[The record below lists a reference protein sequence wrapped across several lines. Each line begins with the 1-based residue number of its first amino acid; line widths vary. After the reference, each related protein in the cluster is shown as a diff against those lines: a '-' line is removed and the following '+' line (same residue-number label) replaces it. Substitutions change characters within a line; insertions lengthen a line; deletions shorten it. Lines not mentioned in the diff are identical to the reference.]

1 MASKIKVSEVLRCI
15 VYILIFNVLFA
26 AFLISWV
33 TDDDLKNLPKP
44 YVERFVSVFYFLIT
58 TFTTTGYGD
67 IYAESDR
74 MKLFTTFYMILIMSL
89 TGSFLLDF

>member
-1 MASKIKVSEVLRCI
+1 MVAKIKISEVLRCI
-15 VYILIFNVLFA
+15 TYIFVFNFLVA

-44 YVERFVSVFYFLIT
+44 YVERFISVFYFLIT

-67 IYAESDR
+67 IYPESER
-74 MKLFTTFYMILIMSL
+74 MKLFATFYMILIMSL
-89 TGSFLLDF
+89 TGSFLFDF